1 MNFINEKNYLK
12 LKQKFRMND
21 NKAIINNIIRSFII
35 IIIFIILIF
44 FYSFKNSKN
53 KIKKSKTRY
62 DINFNYAA
70 YEKNIITTKIKNN
83 SEWQIGGSQPYF
95 LNGLIRQFKPKK
107 CLEIGVANG
116 GSSILILNA
125 IKDIPDS
132 SLKLT
137 KNWKL
142 LTGQLPHKFLIKLN
156 MKFDFAFLDTAHS
169 APGEIL
175 NFIEILPFLNE
186 NAIFVLHDII
196 WHFHSKIK
204 FYPSNVYLYPVIY
217 GDKVLLK
224 NKDGS
229 IGNMGAVFLY
239 KNQEK
244 YYLNYFFLLLAFWE
258 YIPKDNEINDLRI
271 FIKKF
276 YKKDIYL
283 KIFDTAVKNNKIFI
297 NNHQKY
303 YSENS
308 LINKKNK
315 YFKSLVY
322 GKKIWLYI
330 LHKFSFLIKL
340 FDYKFKYKSLSNIS

>member
-21 NKAIINNIIRSFII
+21 NKTIINNIIRLFII
-35 IIIFIILIF
+35 IIILIILIF
-44 FYSFKNSKN
+44 FYSYKNSKN
-53 KIKKSKTRY
+53 NIKKSKTRY
-62 DINFNYAA
+62 DINFNYAT

-95 LNGLIRQFKPKK
+95 LNGLIRKFKPKK

-132 SLKLT
+132 SLISLDLNTQLYYNLSKKTGYRVNQYFPELT

-186 NAIFVLHDII
+186 NAILVLHDII

-258 YIPKDNEINDLRI
+258 YIPKDNEIKDLRI

-297 NNHQKY
+297 NNNQKY

-322 GKKIWLYI
+322 GKKI
-330 LHKFSFLIKL
+330 
-340 FDYKFKYKSLSNIS
+340 